1 METLVIKL
9 AIGYKLSGA
18 EVVLRLKT
26 DKQSYHCHHLHGD
39 TRKVYLHFISIKV
52 HTHTRGLEQGDIFSL
67 KGCAKF
73 FNEVEFL
80 GTACLS
86 IFKISQCVTVHTK
99 LARVEKRT
107 KLEA

>member
-1 METLVIKL
+1 MKIPVGIGSSIDLSIAGEDTLW
-9 AIGYKLSGA
+9 
-18 EVVLRLKT
+18 LK
-26 DKQSYHCHHLHGD
+26 
-39 TRKVYLHFISIKV
+39 
-52 HTHTRGLEQGDIFSL
+52 QGDIFSL